1 MHALILIHASQLSLD
16 YSHKNFLYKYVKECF
31 VISGAN
37 TEEKVDVSGEKSAQI
52 SIVTKKTVTQR
63 LLQIMIMESKQATH
77 YNYYIIIIII
87 IIIIFVI
94 MFMLCY

>member
-1 MHALILIHASQLSLD
+1 M
-16 YSHKNFLYKYVKECF
+16 KECF

-37 TEEKVDVSGEKSAQI
+37 TEEKVDVSGEKSAKI
-52 SIVTKKTVTQR
+52 SIVTKKTVTKR

-87 IIIIFVI
+87 IIIFVI